1 MDILQQVVFQFLQLE
16 YISSILVSSILVSL
30 SQSWC
35 SDAANIPAVSPLLLM
50 TWRQTGV

>member
-16 YISSILVSSILVSL
+16 YISSILVSL